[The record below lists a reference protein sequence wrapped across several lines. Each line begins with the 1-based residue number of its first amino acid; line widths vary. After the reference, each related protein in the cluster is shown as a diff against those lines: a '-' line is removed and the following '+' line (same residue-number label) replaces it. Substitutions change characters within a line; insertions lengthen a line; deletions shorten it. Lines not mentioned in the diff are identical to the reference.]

1 MTVEADAIAQAIEN
15 AVRATSESA
24 SRFIEPK
31 QGVLSQVSSKRHYV
45 IYGRRGSGKS
55 SLLYKLQH
63 SAEASRQPCA
73 LVDLETVK
81 GLEYPD
87 VLIVVLL
94 RTLASLRDWLDT
106 AAVAPK
112 NARFWRRRSIKTEN
126 LRRPLARR
134 EVAKLRERLEDEIA
148 LLERAL
154 DAPIEA
160 DVAQTQGRSAT
171 SRAELGSAVSVPG
184 AKVDGRLAEEESTSD
199 SYQHSFKASKIQNL
213 NRSLLRHQDL
223 VRDLSNLAE
232 TPTLLLL
239 DDLYHVPIVSQPYV
253 LDYFHRLCK
262 GLPVYM
268 KVGTIRNRSRV
279 YRAGDPPIGIEI
291 GHDAGAIDLDK
302 TLEDFEAAQT
312 FLIAVTDSVL
322 RDVDVKASNIA
333 RKRVYNRLTLASGGV
348 ARDFLNLLGSAVQ
361 AASAPDTPLNVTVS
375 NINQVAGELESN
387 KRNDLARDVATG
399 EDSGHLLD
407 VLDEVRTFCY
417 DQKVNCF
424 LLEQD
429 APAERSGPVRELVD
443 MRLVHSVK
451 NRVTIP
457 ARPGRIYEA
466 YMLDIS
472 QWTGQ
477 RKRRNLE
484 EIEFWTQ
491 AGAEKLRQVR
501 LIYAAR
507 AMSLLGGLDRPPPV
521 DLMQG

>member
-1 MTVEADAIAQAIEN
+1 
-15 AVRATSESA
+15 
-24 SRFIEPK
+24 
-31 QGVLSQVSSKRHYV
+31 V

-63 SAEASRQPCA
+63 TAEANRQPCA
-73 LVDLETVK
+73 MVDLETVK

-94 RTLASLRDWLDT
+94 RTLTSLKDWLDT
-106 AAVAPK
+106 AAVAPR
-112 NARFWRRRSIKTEN
+112 NARFWKRRSIKTDS
-126 LRRPLARR
+126 LKRPLARR
-134 EVAKLRERLEDEIA
+134 EVVKLRQRLTDEIQT
-148 LLERAL
+148 LEQQL

-160 DVAQTQGRSAT
+160 EISQLHGSSAT
-171 SRAELGSAVSVPG
+171 SRAELGAGISASHVID
-184 AKVDGRLAEEESTSD
+184 AKVDSRLAEEQSESA
-199 SYQHSFKASKIQNL
+199 SYQQNFKATKIQSL
-213 NRSLLRHQDL
+213 NRSLLRHQSL
-223 VRDLSNLAE
+223 VRDLSTLADS
-232 TPTLLLL
+232 PTLLLL
-239 DDLYHVPIVSQPYV
+239 DDLYHVPLASQPYV

-279 YRAGDPPIGIEI
+279 YRGGDPPIGIEV

-302 TLEDFEAAQT
+302 TLEDFEAAQA

-322 RDVDVKASNIA
+322 EDVGVRASQIA

-361 AASAPDTPLNVTVS
+361 AAASPDAPLNLTVS
-375 NINQVAGELESN
+375 SINQVAGELESN
-387 KRNDLARDVATG
+387 KRDDLARDVSTG

-407 VLDEVRTFCY
+407 VLDDVRTFCY
-417 DQKVNCF
+417 EQKVNCF

-429 APAERSGPVRELVD
+429 APAEKSAPVRELVD

-451 NRVTIP
+451 NRVTIS

-472 QWTGQ
+472 QWTGE

-484 EIEFWTQ
+484 EIEFWTK
-491 AGAEKLRQVR
+491 AGAERLRQVR

-507 AMSLLGGLDRPPPV
+507 A
-521 DLMQG
+521 

>member
-1 MTVEADAIAQAIEN
+1 MTDESDAIAQAIEN
-15 AVRATSESA
+15 AVRATSETA
-24 SRFIEPK
+24 TRFIEPK
-31 QGVLSQVSSKRHYV
+31 PGVLSQVSSKRHYV

-63 SAEASRQPCA
+63 NAEANRQPCA

-87 VLIVVLL
+87 VLIVVLQ
-94 RTLASLRDWLDT
+94 RTLVSLRDWLDN
-106 AAVAPK
+106 AAVARK
-112 NARFWRRRSIKTEN
+112 NAKFWQRRSIRTDN
-126 LRRPLARR
+126 LKRPLARR
-134 EVAKLRERLEDEIA
+134 EVAKLKERLNAEISA
-148 LLERAL
+148 LEAQLEEPL
-154 DAPIEA
+154 EA
-160 DVAQTQGRSAT
+160 TVMANSGWT
-171 SRAELGSAVSVPG
+171 SRDTTSVGGG
-184 AKVDGRLAEEESTSD
+184 ASGGGLKADARLASERGESGGYEQQYSTTKV
-199 SYQHSFKASKIQNL
+199 QTL
-213 NRSLLRHQDL
+213 NRALLRHQAL
-223 VRDLSNLAE
+223 VKDLSSLAE
-232 TPTLLLL
+232 SPTLILL
-239 DDLYHVPIVSQPYV
+239 DDLYHVPEASQPYV

-279 YRAGDPPIGIEI
+279 YLGGDPPVGVEI
-291 GHDAGAIDLDK
+291 GHDAGSIDLDK
-302 TLEDFEAAQT
+302 TLEDFEAART
-312 FLIAVTDSVL
+312 FLLAVTGSILD
-322 RDVDVKASNIA
+322 DVELDVRPTQLAE
-333 RKRVYNRLTLASGGV
+333 RRVYNRLTLASGGV

-361 AASAPDTPLNVTVS
+361 LAASPDKPLRITVS

-387 KRNDLARDVATG
+387 KRNDLARDVSTG

-407 VLDEVRTFCY
+407 VLDSVRTFCY
-417 DQKVNCF
+417 HQKVNCF

-429 APAERSGPVRELVD
+429 APHEKSAPVRELVD

-472 QWTGQ
+472 QWTGE

-484 EIEFWTQ
+484 EIEFWKRE
-491 AGAEKLRQVR
+491 GAERLRQVR

-507 AMSLLGGLDRPPPV
+507 P
-521 DLMQG
+521 